1 MPKDGIERVETGIK
15 GFDELVEGGL
25 PQGSLTLVSGQPG
38 TGKSIFCMQIL
49 YNNALKKRNCL
60 YITFEQSEEDI
71 KKQMQRFNWKWE
83 KLDGSLK
90 ILSTELDDPAVLD
103 KIQTEVKMGKY
114 SLVAID
120 SLASLVGAPIPPE
133 RISTYSLEKIASS
146 IVPIPQEEESLIRQ
160 KIKMI
165 INQLRKG
172 HVTALLTSEMSKNSE
187 WFSRDTIS
195 EFLCDGVVLLHA
207 VEGEEGFRTLN
218 IPKMRYT
225 KQRAGIYSFEIGE
238 KGIVVRSEE

>member
-1 MPKDGIERVETGIK
+1 
-15 GFDELVEGGL
+15 
-25 PQGSLTLVSGQPG
+25 
-38 TGKSIFCMQIL
+38 
-49 YNNALKKRNCL
+49 
-60 YITFEQSEEDI
+60 
-71 KKQMQRFNWKWE
+71 
-83 KLDGSLK
+83 
-90 ILSTELDDPAVLD
+90 
-103 KIQTEVKMGKY
+103 
-114 SLVAID
+114 
-120 SLASLVGAPIPPE
+120 
-133 RISTYSLEKIASS
+133 
-146 IVPIPQEEESLIRQ
+146 
-160 KIKMI
+160 MI